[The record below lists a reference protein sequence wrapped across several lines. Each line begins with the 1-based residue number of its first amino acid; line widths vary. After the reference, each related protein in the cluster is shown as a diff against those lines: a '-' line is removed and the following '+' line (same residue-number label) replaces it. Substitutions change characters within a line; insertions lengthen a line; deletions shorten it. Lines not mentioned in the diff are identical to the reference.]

1 MEDNKTLEP
10 TQSCSSN
17 PREVEYDF
25 NDSGGRGKETVRR
38 PRWDDS
44 LQVDEKRLITFQPLL
59 PKPQEGVDL
68 KGREVILAIATF
80 FFISVTIGLIVIMV
94 TDKAQNQVI
103 HFSCCR
109 NVTFVIPVFFVMRF
123 SFHSSN

>member
-1 MEDNKTLEP
+1 MEDNETLEP
-10 TQSCSSN
+10 VQSRSSN
-17 PREVEYDF
+17 SREVEYDL

-59 PKPQEGVDL
+59 PRPQEGVDL

-94 TDKAQNQVI
+94 TDKKQNQVI
-103 HFSCCR
+103 HFNCCR
-109 NVTFVIPVFFVMRF
+109 TQIVNFYVIFVNVVLI
-123 SFHSSN
+123 